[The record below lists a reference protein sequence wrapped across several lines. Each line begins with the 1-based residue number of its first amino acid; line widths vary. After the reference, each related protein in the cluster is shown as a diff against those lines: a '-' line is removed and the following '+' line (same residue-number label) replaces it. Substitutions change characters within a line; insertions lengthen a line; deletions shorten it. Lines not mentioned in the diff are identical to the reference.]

1 MRVMGT
7 RDLKYSVLM
16 TVYKNDNPA
25 YFRLSLDSMLNQTY
39 KPDEIVVV
47 KDGPVGTALQDVID
61 ARLNKS
67 VHIKQIQLPINLGLG
82 LALNEGLKHCSN
94 ELVARMD
101 ADDYSMP
108 KRCELQINAFK
119 ENPQLDIVG
128 CPADEF
134 VDDIENIVGCRNVP
148 YSNDDIYS
156 FAKKR
161 DPFNHP
167 TVMYRKATVI
177 EAGMYSDYRKNQDT
191 DLWIKM
197 LSNGA
202 ECMNLKEH
210 VFRFRFDEGTY
221 KKRKSWVNT
230 KILLEI
236 RYKAWQS
243 GFNSFFDF
251 LLVAVMQAGVYCLP
265 VDFQKWLY
273 TKVLRK

>member
-1 MRVMGT
+1 
-7 RDLKYSVLM
+7 
-16 TVYKNDNPA
+16 
-25 YFRLSLDSMLNQTY
+25 
-39 KPDEIVVV
+39 
-47 KDGPVGTALQDVID
+47 
-61 ARLNKS
+61 
-67 VHIKQIQLPINLGLG
+67 
-82 LALNEGLKHCSN
+82 
-94 ELVARMD
+94 
-101 ADDYSMP
+101 MP

-156 FAKKR
+156 FARKR

-167 TVMYRKATVI
+167 TVMYKKSTVI
-177 EAGMYSDYRKNQDT
+177 KAGMYSDYRKNQDT

-202 ECMNLKEH
+202 ECMNLQEH

-236 RYKAWQS
+236 RYQAWRS